1 MQDTEAK
8 RWAEIKARFALAPGA
23 GGGATSPGPETVAA
37 AVMRARPAEDGPPV
51 PPAKPEG
58 TFGGRAL
65 PAMPPSL
72 ANRIVPATAP
82 EPQDSGTGNPMPGA
96 AIAEVR
102 PIGVEASGNRAPEE
116 EKRPEPEAKA
126 PAALPLAEGGPQ
138 PAGDAGLPVAPPRP
152 AISPPPVGVSVPP
165 LPPAGP
171 PAGGGLRLNPIRA
184 EGRTIP
190 APVRTPESL
199 GLSAPAVPP
208 RPAGVPVPP
217 PPPIGFLTKPEPG
230 PSPAPLPPP
239 QAAPATPPIS
249 FAPPPMPAPPAL
261 SGVPPTTFV
270 PPGAPAAPVPPVA
283 VPPVAPPA
291 MVAPPAPASPPP
303 PAAPEPKKA
312 GDFFKKMAWKK
323 GPE

>member
-37 AVMRARPAEDGPPV
+37 AVTRARPAEDGPPV

-72 ANRIVPATAP
+72 ANRVVPAAPPEGKGPDSEMAKAP
-82 EPQDSGTGNPMPGA
+82 E
-96 AIAEVR
+96 AETAKTEG
-102 PIGVEASGNRAPEE
+102 PEIKAPEE
-116 EKRPEPEAKA
+116 ERRPEPEASA
-126 PAALPLAEGGPQ
+126 SEVRPLVEGGPG
-138 PAGDAGLPVAPPRP
+138 PAAGAGLPMAPPRP
-152 AISPPPVGVSVPP
+152 AGPISPPVGVSVPP

-171 PAGGGLRLNPIRA
+171 PAGGGLRLNPIRT

-199 GLSAPAVPP
+199 GLSTPAVPP

-217 PPPIGFLTKPEPG
+217 PPPIGFLTKPEAG
-230 PSPAPLPPP
+230 TSPAPLPPP

-249 FAPPPMPAPPAL
+249 FAPPPMPVPPAL

-283 VPPVAPPA
+283 VPPVMPPTMVAPP
-291 MVAPPAPASPPP
+291 APPAPASPPP